1 MKKIIFSF
9 LIFTLLFLSS
19 CDSVKRGLTGQR
31 QTSSEEFLV
40 KKKDPLV
47 FPPKWGELPKP
58 SKQVDNEN
66 VEEEI
71 IEIIFNQDQQDST
84 ENETTNNPG
93 STESLIL
100 KRILNR

>member
-9 LIFTLLFLSS
+9 LIFTLFFLSS
-19 CDSVKRGLTGQR
+19 CDSVKRGLTGQK
-31 QTSSEEFLV
+31 QISSEEFLV

-47 FPPKWGELPKP
+47 FPPKWSELPKP
-58 SKQVDNEN
+58 SEQVDNEN

-71 IEIIFNQDQQDST
+71 IEIIFNQSQQDST
-84 ENETTNNPG
+84 ENVNTNNPG

-100 KRILNR
+100 KRILNK